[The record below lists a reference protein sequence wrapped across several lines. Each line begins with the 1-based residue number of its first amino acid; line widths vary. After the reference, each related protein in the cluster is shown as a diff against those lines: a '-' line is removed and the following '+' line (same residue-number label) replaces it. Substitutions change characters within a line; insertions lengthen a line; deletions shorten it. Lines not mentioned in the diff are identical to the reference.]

1 MPLFSKNKDDSSA
14 DPQVRQL
21 EKRVSNEARQDQ
33 KTLDHAIKD
42 LSQAEKTHN
51 SGIKAAENAQH
62 ALDKAVQKEY
72 KTATALNKATHVH
85 NAALT
90 DQQNAEKTLTLKQQ
104 HENRLEQDLHK
115 RKATM
120 EDLQHRKESNDQ
132 QREMKLAQIHAQA
145 AGSQPGTMD
154 SSLTGGQNLDAGRNA
169 AYAGHS
175 RGSSAA
181 GPSG

>member
-21 EKRVSNEARQDQ
+21 EKMVSNEARQDQ

-104 HENRLEQDLHK
+104 HEGRLEHDLQQ

-120 EDLQHRKESNDQ
+120 EDLQHRKETNDQ
-132 QREMKLAQIHAQA
+132 QREVKLSQIHAQA
-145 AGSQPGTMD
+145 ASRVGTAD
-154 SSLTGGQNLDAGRNA
+154 APPTSRQNLDVGGNA
-169 AYAGHS
+169 ASVGHS

-181 GPSG
+181 GPSV